1 MNRPTL
7 PAPGPEALAASQALC
22 GLIQQRIQANHGFLP
37 FADFMQL
44 ALYQP
49 QYGYYTGGAHKIGAA
64 GDFIT
69 APALTPLFG
78 QTLAIQLQSLLPQTA
93 GNIYEFGAGTGELA
107 AQLIGKLSGSLR
119 HYYIIEVSPDLAE
132 RQRRHLAA
140 ALPQHQHQITWLTE
154 LPAEFDGIVIGNEVL
169 DAMPC
174 DIVRYQSGQWQLMGV
189 GLDANQQFQWQSA
202 PLPAELLPAAQKL
215 LPTIDGYTSELHLR
229 QQAFIRTLAQSL
241 TRGALLFIDYG
252 FDVAQYY
259 HPQRSGGTL
268 IGHYRHHA
276 VHNAFEHIG
285 LTDLTCHVYFP
296 AIAEAACQAGLD
308 LIGYTTQAA
317 FLLNLGLT
325 DLLAAQGE
333 PESQAY
339 IRAATACQTLLAPQE
354 MGELFKVIAFGR
366 NIDPNWPGF
375 ALGDLCHKL

>member
-7 PAPGPEALAASQALC
+7 PAPGPKALAASQALC

-49 QYGYYTGGAHKIGAA
+49 QYGYYTGGTHKIGAA

-140 ALPQHQHQITWLTE
+140 ALPQYQHQITWLTE
-154 LPAEFDGIVIGNEVL
+154 LPAEFDGTVIGNEVL
-169 DAMPC
+169 DAIPC

-202 PLPAELLPAAQKL
+202 ALPAELLPTAQAL
-215 LPTIDGYTSELHLR
+215 LPAIDGYTSELHLR
-229 QQAFIRTLAQSL
+229 QQAFIRTLAQRL
-241 TRGALLFIDYG
+241 TRGTLLFIDYG
-252 FDVAQYY
+252 FDAAQYY

-276 VHNAFEHIG
+276 VHNPFEHIG
-285 LTDLTCHVYFP
+285 LTDLTCHVNFT

-308 LIGYTTQAA
+308 LIGYTTQAT

-354 MGELFKVIAFGR
+354 MGELFKVIALGR
-366 NIDPNWPGF
+366 NIDPDWPGF